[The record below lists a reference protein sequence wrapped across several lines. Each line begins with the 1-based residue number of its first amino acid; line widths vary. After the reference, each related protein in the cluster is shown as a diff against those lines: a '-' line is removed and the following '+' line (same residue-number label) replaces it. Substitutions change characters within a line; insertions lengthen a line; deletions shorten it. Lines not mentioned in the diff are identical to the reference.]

1 MAKDPS
7 PKLASGDTAYLY
19 RAAIG
24 PRAQDYYL
32 RHFARFDSEGK
43 TGSSWNW
50 AAYWTT
56 FNWLVYR
63 KMWGWA
69 LAYVAALMGLALL
82 VFGVGKLVFNY
93 SDTSAVL
100 LSLFLLAA
108 AFVLPGLYANAW
120 FYTHCNE
127 KISNVLRT
135 SPEVKDA
142 ATVLANQAPDSRRLL
157 LLGVGNALLL
167 TLVAVLVHGFQTS
180 ESALPQLASREEHPS
195 AGGQSGQVREV
206 TAEPVT
212 PAVTAATPAAPT
224 VDSTPS
230 ATPVAPAPAPAVA
243 AAPETPQ
250 LAQAASVSPAPA
262 QAPAPAT
269 ARPAVSA
276 KKPAMVNASDRS
288 TAPAKPEAAVTAPVR
303 PAAVTAVAAAD
314 PSAPAAAP
322 RATTVA
328 APAPRLRYVWVI
340 QVGAYAQEAN
350 AQKALADVQALGLE
364 AGAESFESPKG
375 KLMRVRV
382 GPFTQQAEADQ
393 AALRIKSLNL
403 PTLVIRQRP

>member
-32 RHFARFDSEGK
+32 RHFARFDGEGK
-43 TGSSWNW
+43 AGSSWNW

-63 KMWGWA
+63 RMWGWA
-69 LAYVAALMGLALL
+69 LAYVGALMGLALL

-127 KISNVLRT
+127 RISAALRS
-135 SPEVKDA
+135 SPEVKNA
-142 ATVLANQAPDSRRLL
+142 ASVLASQAPDNRRLL
-157 LLGVGNALLL
+157 LLGLGNAVLAALVL
-167 TLVAVLVHGFQTS
+167 TTMNWFQGS
-180 ESALPQLASREEHPS
+180 ESALPQLAAQEERPL
-195 AGGQSGQVREV
+195 AGGQSGQVRALA
-206 TAEPVT
+206 TAPAPATTE
-212 PAVTAATPAAPT
+212 PAVTASAPAA
-224 VDSTPS
+224 
-230 ATPVAPAPAPAVA
+230 APAPAPAPVVAPA

-250 LAQAASVSPAPA
+250 LAQAASVPATPAPV
-262 QAPAPAT
+262 
-269 ARPAVSA
+269 RPAVSG
-276 KKPAMVNASDRS
+276 KPAMVNASDRS
-288 TAPAKPEAAVTAPVR
+288 APSAKPE
-303 PAAVTAVAAAD
+303 PAAPAPARPVAATTMAAA
-314 PSAPAAAP
+314 SPAAAP
-322 RATTVA
+322 RPA
-328 APAPRLRYVWVI
+328 AAASAPQPRYVWVI

-364 AGAESFESPKG
+364 AGAESFESPRG

-382 GPFTQQAEADQ
+382 GPFTRQAEADQ
-393 AALRIKSLNL
+393 AALRIKTLNL